1 MKVLHVINALGMGGG
16 AEHSLATMLPRLRDR
31 GVHSSV
37 VCMIP
42 REGGL
47 QASLREQGF
56 QVDVLPARTWGGRVR
71 AMRRA
76 IRAASPDLI
85 HATLLTSCLVTRAA
99 AVGLG
104 VPQVNS
110 LVNTTYDPVRT
121 TQLGIRRWKLG
132 LLRIADGVSA
142 RRLADHFH
150 AISHAVRQ
158 EAVEVLGIDPKRVT
172 VIPRGRSAESLGERS
187 AERRRA
193 ARQRLGLGEDVPVLL
208 NVGRQDHQKAQDQ
221 LIRAFA
227 RLRSERPDAVLL
239 IAGREGAATPG
250 IRRALEETGVGDA
263 VRLLGHRSDV
273 ADLYVASDVFVFPS
287 LFEGLGCSLIE
298 AMALATPIIG
308 SDAEA
313 VSEVLGGGEYGILV
327 PRGDDAGLALA
338 MARLLAD
345 PQLRQDLARRGHER
359 YREVYDLERVT
370 DSMLEMYRAV
380 LSDGKHGR

>member
-56 QVDVLPARTWGGRVR
+56 RVDVLPARTWVGRVG

-85 HATLLTSCLVTRAA
+85 HATLLTACFVTRAA

-110 LVNTTYDPVRT
+110 LVSTPYDPVRT
-121 TQLGIRRWKLG
+121 TELGIRRWKLR

-142 RRLADHFH
+142 RHLANHFH

-158 EAVEVLGIDPKRVT
+158 EAVEVLGIDPKQVT

-193 ARQRLGLGEDVPVLL
+193 ARQRLGLAEDIPVLL
-208 NVGRQDHQKAQDQ
+208 NVGRQDHPKAQDQ

-227 RLRSERPDAVLL
+227 RLRSDRSDAVLL
-239 IAGREGAATPG
+239 IAGREGAASPG